1 MDRFYEWTGT
11 KPKQRFR
18 FPLTDGDLFAAAGL
32 WDEWTRTGL
41 VRTTTMIT
49 TKPNELI
56 GAFHHRM
63 PIIVPPELRDEW
75 LDPTTP
81 VKRVKDLLKSY
92 PSELM
97 SYEPAPRSAA

>member
-1 MDRFYEWTGT
+1 MDRFYEWTAT

-18 FPLTDGDLFAAAGL
+18 LALTGGELFAAAGL
-32 WDEWTRTGL
+32 WDEWTRQGR
-41 VRTTTMIT
+41 VRTATMIT
-49 TKPNELI
+49 TKPNEII
-56 GAFHHRM
+56 GAFHNRM
-63 PIIVPPELRDEW
+63 PVIVPHEAWSDW

-97 SYEPAPRSAA
+97 TCEPAPKSAA